1 MKQRMINTSMIL
13 FAVLALAVPAT
24 IWSVI
29 IGWEWAAPLSVGVVV
44 LVAVWAVLE
53 VVGAAVNNKC

>member
-13 FAVLALAVPAT
+13 FAVLAVAVPAT
-24 IWSVI
+24 IWALITGV
-29 IGWEWAAPLSVGVVV
+29 EWAAPLAVGVVV

-53 VVGAAVNNKC
+53 AVSAAVGK